1 MSCTPRRLGK
11 YLDKTSL
18 PRTSGGRAVAAGRIA
33 GLVGIITAAALL
45 GTAGTAH
52 SGPCTTQIA
61 LVEQQVRAAAS
72 GPESGPTGPQ
82 TLGAQLHHQPTPED
96 VAHAERVA
104 NKDADA
110 ALARARQA
118 DAAGDAAGCHAALSE
133 AKRLYDIDQ

>member
-1 MSCTPRRLGK
+1 MRSADWWTGK
-11 YLDKTSL
+11 
-18 PRTSGGRAVAAGRIA
+18 VFIA
-33 GLVGIITAAALL
+33 CAALL
-45 GTAGTAH
+45 CSVSAAH
-52 SGPCTTQIA
+52 SGPCTAQIA
-61 LVEQQVRAAAS
+61 QLEQQVSVAP
-72 GPESGPTGPQ
+72 GPETGPTAPQ